1 MTKKDGSNDTMLEL
15 LTHGL
20 SGAASG
26 CIALIVWY
34 PLETLRIRIQ
44 EKYKCFNLKR
54 FGIER
59 ENYKCDQ

>member
-1 MTKKDGSNDTMLEL
+1 MTKKEGTNDTILEL

-26 CIALIVWY
+26 CIALLVWY

-44 EKYKCFNLKR
+44 EK
-54 FGIER
+54 
-59 ENYKCDQ
+59 

>member
-1 MTKKDGSNDTMLEL
+1 MTKKESTNDTILEL

-26 CIALIVWY
+26 CIALLVWY

-44 EKYKCFNLKR
+44 EK
-54 FGIER
+54 
-59 ENYKCDQ
+59 